1 MTTNSVSSQSS
12 PRSQISIATQSSTMS
27 SSVSQSVLPNQNK
40 TVDSVSQD
48 PNSSINKVNTS
59 MDQVVQ
65 ISNPVN
71 PVLQP
76 SQGGVLLPPSSS
88 QVSTTAQVPKPTT
101 SAASQA
107 NPPQPLS
114 GTAPILIN
122 MVCNGQPTSI
132 LVDPTTMQVLGTV
145 QTQQPPSA
153 ATIPVSQGSQQ
164 TPPSSAKGKQKKKV
178 PVLCPKPTLNG
189 PVTEESSVDIQPL
202 EPVKKAPSKA
212 KSKPKQKADQDAT
225 DILAKAAQSIFSSE
239 ISPGNFYNPAN
250 EDNPL
255 QIDTSATEA
264 DDESKRSPKKGTETA
279 KNKVPDIQ
287 QDEVTKLIEDQ
298 IKQVDDQNKAE
309 KEKSEK
315 MSSDGDIVT
324 NLLNQET
331 NVIENQQKSEP
342 VVNEPVA
349 KKGRKCKKSELNQD
363 SSKETES
370 TPKAKNRKTAGGKKG
385 KQEEI
390 AEPKDLP
397 EEITFSENDISSVL
411 DQVEGLGSPTARKT
425 KSKKTKSD
433 TIDISEPVSKKR
445 KHTPT
450 KSKSANES
458 EKDTCSKPA
467 ITKSVYDFEEEEEQM
482 VEDFSTPLFGF
493 HPLRGSTSNTSTT
506 KTNCASKNSES
517 KKESK
522 NKKSSEKK
530 KQKEVKIDDSL
541 LSPASDDLQ
550 INLDV
555 DKSKED
561 PLNEFSSPEKTLD
574 SVKMNTE
581 KSQTGSKNDKTNN
594 SFLLEKRMDY
604 PNLEVTSNFTAGSEE
619 LISSN
624 QKSDSEILTQSDIIP
639 LDISTGNTS
648 NDSADIDTMNSI
660 LGFSTNSLSPHIVS
674 PKPRSQNNT
683 IVTTSNSVISP
694 VSMTTTVSMVTTT
707 SSVTSSSSSQDLAS
721 LISASEKQTSSQNRT
736 NSVSPKNTL
745 DSLSVQNKPSDK
757 PHDVSVTEKQNTDMS
772 KKSSDSSK
780 TKSIY
785 SADNF
790 VQSSRNDLVTPSTS
804 KYEKTGTIQS
814 KTTASSMPVSY
825 GSMSNSRSNRSEYN
839 DRPNTIKYT
848 ASHSSYHEASP
859 DGFNFASMG
868 SIGLNLSSSAQSGSF
883 MDSLNVSP
891 IMSTCSSTTVT
902 TTAFTFTLSSVKT
915 SVTSSNA
922 PSAHQPQTSHT
933 PSSSYPVY
941 PQTSHHH
948 SPGSSKPYHN
958 INLPNF
964 DMDLTRSMNSQVNR
978 NSVQSQQRS
987 NHDRIPPVQNQ
998 NNVPFPYGGSE
1009 SCSMREQTQ
1018 REPPRERTP
1027 VFQNITAS
1035 TPPLGNKSQSDQI
1048 RNTQKQIQDLSQNHS
1063 VPPKSHDMNRNM
1075 NTVERS
1081 VSNNMQPFFPPNPLN
1096 TPPLHHPPLMSE
1108 NNRQGMGGRSS
1119 YEPPFQAGQ
1128 SQGYNSTS
1136 SQNYNRYESNSM
1148 PYSSHNSSGGTQPL
1162 SHTPPSN
1169 DGRKSANA
1177 LSSNSKPNSNQSTRA
1192 MSGPSPG
1199 GGPTPPVSNRHTPP
1213 QAVQPPSSLSKSQRP
1228 QTASSGGGGSSGNS
1242 KKSKPSQKR
1251 TKQPSYEM
1259 ESMPYPYFDPNRMT
1273 PFLGLPP
1280 QALSPPSRNVQTDG
1294 HLFSGNFLS
1303 HSSRPLSNSASSMNK
1318 NSELGGPFNSIL
1330 PPSRGQNGLGLN
1342 FQAGFGMNSMHPSM
1356 SNAPSLTPHSGG
1368 VTVTPHMSNF
1378 SFPNIFPDTSQS
1390 DSPINF
1396 SPIKFHE
1403 NHRIMES
1410 NSLQHHQGSS
1420 LFHPHNRSHPPLP
1433 NAMSINSIL
1442 GHNHHGFDTRQMTQN
1457 MNSTAPPF
1465 GSHGHPPTFGMPP
1478 F

>member
-1 MTTNSVSSQSS
+1 MQIIQQNQPQPPQEMPQSLGLLMTTSSVSSQSS
-12 PRSQISIATQSSTMS
+12 PRSQISIATQSSTL
-27 SSVSQSVLPNQNK
+27 SSVSVLPNK
-40 TVDSVSQD
+40 TIDSVTQD
-48 PNSSINKVNTS
+48 PSMNKVNTS

-65 ISNPVN
+65 LPGNPL
-71 PVLQP
+71 LQQ
-76 SQGGVLLPPSSS
+76 SQGSVLLPASSS
-88 QVSTTAQVPKPTT
+88 HISTAAPKTNLTT
-101 SAASQA
+101 SSQP

-145 QTQQPPSA
+145 QTQQPP
-153 ATIPVSQGSQQ
+153 TTTVPVSQGSQQ
-164 TPPSSAKGKQKKKV
+164 TPPTGAKSKQKKKV
-178 PVLCPKPTLNG
+178 PVLCPKPSLNG
-189 PVTEESSVDIQPL
+189 PTTEESNVDIQPL
-202 EPVKKAPSKA
+202 EPVKKSSSKA
-212 KSKPKQKADQDAT
+212 KSKSKQKAEQEAT
-225 DILAKAAQSIFSSE
+225 DILAKAIFSSE

-255 QIDTSATEA
+255 QIDTSVTEG
-264 DDESKRSPKKGTETA
+264 DDESKKSPKKGTETA
-279 KNKVPDIQ
+279 KNKVTDIQ

-309 KEKSEK
+309 KEKSENTNI
-315 MSSDGDIVT
+315 STEGDLVA

-331 NVIENQQKSEP
+331 EKPTNVIEKSDEQSVVSEP
-342 VVNEPVA
+342 TT
-349 KKGRKCKKSELNQD
+349 KKGRKNKKNDISQD
-363 SSKETES
+363 VSKDTEN
-370 TPKAKNRKTAGGKKG
+370 TPKAKNRKTSGAKKG

-390 AEPKDLP
+390 QEAKDLP

-411 DQVEGLGSPTARKT
+411 DQVEGLGSPAAKKS

-433 TIDISEPVSKKR
+433 TTDMNEPVPKKR
-445 KHTPT
+445 KQTPT
-450 KSKSANES
+450 KPKGAEIEKEKSS
-458 EKDTCSKPA
+458 VG
-467 ITKSVYDFEEEEEQM
+467 KSVYDFEEEEM

-493 HPLRGSTSNTSTT
+493 HPLRGSSNNTP
-506 KTNCASKNSES
+506 KTNAKNSES
-517 KKESK
+517 KKS
-522 NKKSSEKK
+522 KKSNEKK
-530 KQKEVKIDDSL
+530 KQKEVKLDDSL

-561 PLNEFSSPEKTLD
+561 SSPEKTLD
-574 SVKMNTE
+574 TNKP
-581 KSQTGSKNDKTNN
+581 KNDK
-594 SFLLEKRMDY
+594 SEGPLLLDKRMDY
-604 PNLEVTSNFTAGSEE
+604 PNLEITNTFSTGTEE
-619 LISSN
+619 LINSN
-624 QKSDSEILTQSDIIP
+624 QKSDMLTQSDIIP
-639 LDISTGNTS
+639 LDIPSANAS
-648 NDSADIDTMNSI
+648 NDSTDIDTAMNTF
-660 LGFSTNSLSPHIVS
+660 LEFSTNSLSPHIVS
-674 PKPRSQNNT
+674 PKPRSQNST
-683 IVTTSNSVISP
+683 TVTTSNSVISS
-694 VSMTTTVSMVTTT
+694 VSMTTTVSMVTT
-707 SSVTSSSSSQDLAS
+707 SSSIMTSTSQDLTS
-721 LISASEKQTSSQNRT
+721 LISA
-736 NSVSPKNTL
+736 
-745 DSLSVQNKPSDK
+745 
-757 PHDVSVTEKQNTDMS
+757 TEKQLQSSSQKRTNVSVKDQSESEQNKQNEKPNEINATEKQSVDLN
-772 KKSSDSSK
+772 KKSSESSK

-790 VQSSRNDLVTPSTS
+790 VQSSRNDLVSV
-804 KYEKTGTIQS
+804 S
-814 KTTASSMPVSY
+814 KTSAIQTKTTSSNMPVTYS
-825 GSMSNSRSNRSEYN
+825 SAKSRSDYN

-848 ASHSSYHEASP
+848 ASHSSSYHEASP
-859 DGFNFASMG
+859 DGFNFASIG
-868 SIGLNLSSSAQSGSF
+868 SIGLNLSSSTQSGSF

-891 IMSTCSSTTVT
+891 IMSTCPSTTVT
-902 TTAFTFTLSSVKT
+902 TSAFTFTLSSVKT

-922 PSAHQPQTSHT
+922 PSAHQPSHT

-958 INLPNF
+958 VNLPNF
-964 DMDLTRSMNSQVNR
+964 DMDLSRSMNSQITR

-987 NHDRIPPVQNQ
+987 NHDRIPPIPSQ
-998 NNVPFPYGGSE
+998 NNVPFPYGGSD
-1009 SCSMREQTQ
+1009 SCSLREQPS
-1018 REPPRERTP
+1018 REPRERTP
-1027 VFQNITAS
+1027 VFQNITAT

-1081 VSNNMQPFFPPNPLN
+1081 APNNMQPFFPPNPLN
-1096 TPPLHHPPLMSE
+1096 TPPLHHPPLMSD
-1108 NNRQGMGGRSS
+1108 NNRQSIGARSS
-1119 YEPPFQAGQ
+1119 YDSPFQTGQ
-1128 SQGYNSTS
+1128 SQGYNST
-1136 SQNYNRYESNSM
+1136 QNYNRYESNSM
-1148 PYSSHNSSGGTQPL
+1148 PYSAHNSSGVTQPL

-1177 LSSNSKPNSNQSTRA
+1177 LSSNSKPNSNQSNRA

-1199 GGPTPPVSNRHTPP
+1199 GGPTPPISNRHTPP
-1213 QAVQPPSSLSKSQRP
+1213 QAVQPPPMSKSQRP
-1228 QTASSGGGGSSGNS
+1228 QTASSGGGGSSNS

-1251 TKQPSYEM
+1251 NKQASYEM

-1280 QALSPPSRNVQTDG
+1280 QPLSPPSRNVQTDG

-1303 HSSRPLSNSASSMNK
+1303 HSSRPLSNSSSMNK
-1318 NSELGGPFNSIL
+1318 NTELGGPFNSIL

-1342 FQAGFGMNSMHPSM
+1342 FQTGFGMNSMHPSM

-1378 SFPNIFPDTSQS
+1378 SFSNIFPDTTQS

-1396 SPIKFHE
+1396 SPIKFHG
-1403 NHRIMES
+1403 NQNMES
-1410 NSLQHHQGSS
+1410 ISLQHHQGSS